1 MTESKR
7 IFPWPEGEIVASYQ
21 SALDKKA
28 QIQILAD
35 LNVCSKQEI
44 EDLLRSHGV
53 ELPEVKPVPRAAKWT
68 VQEEDRLRKLA
79 GEGNTSKEIAELMD
93 RTHKAVEQKLSKMH
107 ISLRQ
112 QSVNLE
118 ALPTGK
124 DIMISTPEKTE
135 PDHTPIELPLKVV
148 EGSHVNK
155 NTGLTRE
162 ELLALLFDV
171 LYTTD
176 LNANLQTV
184 FARYGVKVLDHL
196 KV

>member
-7 IFPWPEGEIVASYQ
+7 TFPWPEDEIVASYQ

-35 LNVCSKQEI
+35 LNVCTKQDI

-53 ELPEVKPVPRAAKWT
+53 ELPEAKSVPRAAKWT

-112 QSVNLE
+112 QKEIVTQ
-118 ALPTGK
+118 A
-124 DIMISTPEKTE
+124 PEK
-135 PDHTPIELPLKVV
+135 I
-148 EGSHVNK
+148 S
-155 NTGLTRE
+155 
-162 ELLALLFDV
+162 
-171 LYTTD
+171 
-176 LNANLQTV
+176 
-184 FARYGVKVLDHL
+184 
-196 KV
+196 